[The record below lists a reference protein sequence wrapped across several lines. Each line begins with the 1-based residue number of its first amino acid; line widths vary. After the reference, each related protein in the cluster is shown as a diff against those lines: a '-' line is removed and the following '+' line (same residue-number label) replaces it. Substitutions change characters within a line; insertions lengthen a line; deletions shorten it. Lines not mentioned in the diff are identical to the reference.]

1 VALGIKKLHKDSVVV
16 AFFGDGATS
25 IGGFHEALNF
35 AGVHRLPIVYVC
47 SNNLWAESVPI
58 RLQTAL
64 KDLSDRAK
72 AYGFPGVSLDGND
85 ILAVYDAASQA
96 IVRARSGEGPTLL
109 ECKTYRW
116 YGHSEIDPAKYRM
129 KEEVDSWK
137 KLDPVLRFEKYLTE
151 KKILTEDLKKQ
162 VAAEITAEIDEAVTF
177 AEDSPFP
184 QPEDAAAHVWS

>member
-1 VALGIKKLHKDSVVV
+1 
-16 AFFGDGATS
+16 
-25 IGGFHEALNF
+25 
-35 AGVHRLPIVYVC
+35 
-47 SNNLWAESVPI
+47 
-58 RLQTAL
+58 
-64 KDLSDRAK
+64 
-72 AYGFPGVSLDGND
+72 
-85 ILAVYDAASQA
+85 
-96 IVRARSGEGPTLL
+96 
-109 ECKTYRW
+109 
-116 YGHSEIDPAKYRM
+116 M